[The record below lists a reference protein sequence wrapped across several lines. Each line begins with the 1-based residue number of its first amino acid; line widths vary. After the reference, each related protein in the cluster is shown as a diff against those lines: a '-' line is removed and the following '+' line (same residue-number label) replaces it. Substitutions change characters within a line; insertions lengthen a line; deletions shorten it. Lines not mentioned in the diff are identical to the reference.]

1 MLRNLIM
8 GLVLANLLVLA
19 WQRWIVA
26 PDVADPR
33 RYAGGTEPTLEL
45 VERADRPVAD
55 AAPATGGTRCFR
67 LGPFSTGEAAVAVAG
82 PLSARGLPVTRSS
95 EAGRIWVGHWVQLTA
110 FESVEAARRAV
121 AVLSTGGIGD
131 AYMTQTEP
139 TIDVSLGVFRGRRG
153 ADRAIRLARN
163 LGFEPVTTDRF
174 RDGVEHWVEVETPAD
189 QPPELAG
196 LQAGPAQIIRI
207 EEQTCA
213 VAVVDSADIDGAP
226 VDGASVDGA
235 SVDGDSADVSLEL
248 STRDNPN
255 RDDAQAEPNA
265 APE

>member
-19 WQRWIVA
+19 WQRWVVA
-26 PDVADPR
+26 PDVADPSS
-33 RYAGGTEPTLEL
+33 YAGVTEPPLEL
-45 VERADRPVAD
+45 IERRAAPVASTPS
-55 AAPATGGTRCFR
+55 AARGARCFR
-67 LGPFSTGEAAVAVAG
+67 LGAFSTAEAADAVAG
-82 PLSARGLPVTRSS
+82 RLAARGLPVTRSS

-110 FESVEAARRAV
+110 LETVEAARRAV
-121 AVLSTGGIGD
+121 AMLSAGGIGD

-153 ADRAIRLARN
+153 ADRVIRLAQDM
-163 LGFEPVTTDRF
+163 GYEPVTTDRF

-189 QPPELAG
+189 QPLELAG
-196 LQAGPAQIIRI
+196 LQAGLAQIVRI

-213 VAVVDSADIDGAP
+213 TAVIDAE
-226 VDGASVDGA
+226 
-235 SVDGDSADVSLEL
+235 DGDAAIVEGAVANGDSSDDSLE
-248 STRDNPN
+248 SSN
-255 RDDAQAEPNA
+255 RDDSGRAGKTVGVEPTT